1 VIQSERAGSEKKV
14 EKKIEP
20 FSEGRNGRRVEKELF
35 NMAGT
40 DGAPPTFTA
49 DDAFW
54 KKLKDELDP
63 MKKDL
68 TELKKELEP
77 MKKSLDRLEKRTG
90 ILTEEKARKV
100 ATDLFGSNFSK
111 RLIIKSI
118 YEVVKLI
125 SKADDPRLPKDY
137 DHKSLTNAVTKV
149 AGHIRSRLPHFVK
162 SAYRALVEITSDDAF
177 AHDTFSKAKEELRV
191 VKTRLSSAP
200 EDNDYKAICGVMLG
214 AVSKFGTESLVGD
227 ENEDQKDK
235 RVKLTTGRFKSKLER
250 LKKGFGPDGNLEECS
265 GPGIMICAALS
276 MMPEGA
282 TESEWIENNCEIV
295 DWKQEVECDIR
306 GSVMLVED
314 HATISCGEIKS
325 SIGGYSDAVKQM
337 ELRANLVE
345 FVLQIVF
352 DNRFTH
358 IVKKGHLFVL
368 ESDKNGQIQHE
379 KRDSGLSVFLHR
391 ID

>member
-1 VIQSERAGSEKKV
+1 
-14 EKKIEP
+14 
-20 FSEGRNGRRVEKELF
+20 
-35 NMAGT
+35 MAG
-40 DGAPPTFTA
+40 TFTA

-54 KKLKDELDP
+54 KKFDAKLKQ
-63 MKKDL
+63 
-68 TELKKELEP
+68 ELKQVKQELKQELEP

-100 ATDLFGSNFSK
+100 AMHLFGSSFSK
-111 RLIIKSI
+111 RLVIKSI

-125 SKADDPRLPKDY
+125 SKADDPELPKDY
-137 DHKSLTNAVTKV
+137 AFKSLTDAVTKV
-149 AGHIRSRLPHFVK
+149 AGHIRSHLPHFVK
-162 SAYRALVEITSDDAF
+162 SAYRALVETTADDAF
-177 AHDTFSKAKEELRV
+177 AHDTFSKAKQDLQD

-200 EDNDYKAICGVMLG
+200 EDADYKVICGLMIG
-214 AVSKFGTESLVGD
+214 AVSKFGTKSKVGD

-250 LKKGFGPDGNLEECS
+250 LKKGFGSDRDLEECS

-276 MMPEGA
+276 MMPNGA
-282 TESEWIENNCEIV
+282 TESELIEIV
-295 DWKQEVECDIR
+295 DWKQEIEFDIR

-337 ELRANLVE
+337 ELRANLIE

-368 ESDKNGQIQHE
+368 ETDKNGQIQHE
-379 KRDSGLSVFLHR
+379 KKDSGLSVFLHR